1 MSTMASGGSHG
12 LPAALTFSF
21 PLLGCLFQDGLCRA
35 SEVCVDGE
43 CQLSLGGA
51 GLNVSVL

>member
-1 MSTMASGGSHG
+1 MSAMASGGSHG

-21 PLLGCLFQDGLCRA
+21 PLSGCLFQDGLCRA

-43 CQLSLGGA
+43 CQFSLGGA